1 MTDIDVRAL
10 TVDDLF
16 SIDFMRENTQWN
28 SFVGMTDMCADDVTE
43 ADYGMPPSARWD
55 EFVAGNTAWY
65 SWQQM
70 RDAAVAFYMNN
81 HV

>member
-1 MTDIDVRAL
+1 MSEVEAHTLPAEE
-10 TVDDLF
+10 LF
-16 SIDFMRENTQWN
+16 SIDFMREHTQWN

-65 SWQQM
+65 NWQQM
-70 RDAAVAFYMNN
+70 RDAAVEFYRSRRG
-81 HV
+81 